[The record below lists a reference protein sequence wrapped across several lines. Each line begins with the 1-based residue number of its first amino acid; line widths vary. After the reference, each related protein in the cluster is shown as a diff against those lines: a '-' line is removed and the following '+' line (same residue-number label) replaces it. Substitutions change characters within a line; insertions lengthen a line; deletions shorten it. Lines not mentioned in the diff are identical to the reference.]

1 MSLIGYYT
9 VIRQTNYRREFEP
22 LLVEFEFEFEFEFE
36 LEFTFAACRVRVS
49 SYEGGG
55 ESLRRGLVLFLLKL
69 ITVNNR
75 LTYHLLH

>member
-22 LLVEFEFEFEFEFE
+22 LLVEFEFEFE

-55 ESLRRGLVLFLLKL
+55 ESLRRGLVLLL
-69 ITVNNR
+69 I
-75 LTYHLLH
+75 